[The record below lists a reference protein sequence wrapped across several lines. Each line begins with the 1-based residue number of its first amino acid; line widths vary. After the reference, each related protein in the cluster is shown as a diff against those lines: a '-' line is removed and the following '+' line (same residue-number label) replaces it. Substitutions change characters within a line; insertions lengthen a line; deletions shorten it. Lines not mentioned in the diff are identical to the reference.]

1 MPKNHL
7 LSSVPP
13 NHQNM
18 SFARKCKLTSPRK
31 AAERRTEKKG
41 SMALI
46 VWVKETA
53 TLPKLMLVNKLP
65 NVCTHASGKIANSC
79 SQATKQCPTKNK
91 HTPHPT
97 IKNLPCK
104 TMNLTLLL
112 KDEIN
117 PSNNEEPKTDAF
129 GGYC

>member
-1 MPKNHL
+1 
-7 LSSVPP
+7 
-13 NHQNM
+13 
-18 SFARKCKLTSPRK
+18 
-31 AAERRTEKKG
+31 
-41 SMALI
+41 MALI

-79 SQATKQCPTKNK
+79 SQATKQRPTKSK

-104 TMNLTLLL
+104 TMNLTLLIE
-112 KDEIN
+112 DEIN

-129 GGYC
+129 GG